1 MVHLHWSY
9 YFNTSGK
16 DNQAQ
21 IDLTSQ
27 LTDTL
32 SKVGSGNYVCESRAE
47 NQAHMFDTLDGLF
60 FLGIIL
66 SLIFIVSMVLIIY
79 YKQISEGYEDMSR
92 FNIMQKVGMTKRDI
106 RKAINS
112 QLLTVFFMPL
122 IAAGMHL
129 AFAFPFLMKLAM
141 LFNLTNTG
149 LLITTAVV
157 SFLIF
162 AVFYTL
168 AYRITSNAYYN
179 IVSGIKSE

>member
-1 MVHLHWSY
+1 
-9 YFNTSGK
+9 
-16 DNQAQ
+16 
-21 IDLTSQ
+21 
-27 LTDTL
+27 
-32 SKVGSGNYVCESRAE
+32 
-47 NQAHMFDTLDGLF
+47 MFDTLDGLF